1 MFLLQID
8 LPSLELFKSGFKS
21 FFNTSSLIL
30 SSKVIIE
37 CIIQDLPRLTT
48 IITRK
53 YSFHMLSS
61 LSLESK

>member
-1 MFLLQID
+1 MILLQID
-8 LPSLELFKSGFKS
+8 LPSLEFFKSSFIS
-21 FFNTSSLIL
+21 FFNTSSLAL
-30 SSKVIIE
+30 SSMIIIK
-37 CIIQDLPRLTT
+37 CIIQDLPKLTT